1 MVSDQ
6 VKDILK
12 EGSIRIRVM
21 RTGMF
26 QVQTFKVRDIRFG
39 RDYFYE
45 LYIDKVVEL
54 PELERIAKEVGMP
67 VEASNGRVF
76 PVGKSA
82 KDFLR

>member
-1 MVSDQ
+1 MVAEQ
-6 VKDILK
+6 IGRILK
-12 EGSIRIRVM
+12 EGSIKIRVK

-26 QVQTFKVRDIRFG
+26 QVQTFTVRDVKFG
-39 RDYFYE
+39 SDYFYE

-54 PELERIAKEVGMP
+54 PELERIANEIGIA

-76 PVGKSA
+76 PEGKSA